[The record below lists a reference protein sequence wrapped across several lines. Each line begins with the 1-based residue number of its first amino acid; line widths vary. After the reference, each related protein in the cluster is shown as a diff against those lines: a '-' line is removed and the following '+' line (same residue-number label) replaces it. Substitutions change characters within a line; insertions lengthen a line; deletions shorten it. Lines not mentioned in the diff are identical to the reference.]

1 MANSPRTRLDPEARR
16 SQLVALGLKMLSTRP
31 LDKVAIDDIAA
42 EAGISRGL
50 LFHYFPTKRDYHVA
64 VARAAAQELLDRT
77 DTLLGATV
85 GERLRANV
93 EAFVDHLT
101 ENRDAYVA
109 FIRGSAGGDPDLL
122 AVYED
127 TRTAFTDRV
136 LTGLGLA
143 HLDEPRLRPAVR
155 GWVAFTEEVTVDW
168 LSRGRDGL
176 DRDGLVDLIDEALV
190 ALVTAATG
198 TPPRLRLEISLPDPR
213 PIQPL

>member
-1 MANSPRTRLDPEARR
+1 LDPEARR
-16 SQLVALGLKMLSTRP
+16 AQLVALGLKMLSTRP

-64 VARAAAQELLDRT
+64 VARAAAQDLLDRT
-77 DTLLGATV
+77 DTLIGSTLGQ
-85 GERLRANV
+85 RLRANV

-136 LTGLGLA
+136 LVGLGLT
-143 HLDEPRLRPAVR
+143 HRDEPRLRPAVR

-176 DRDGLVDLIDEALV
+176 DRDGLVDLIDDALV
-190 ALVTAATG
+190 ALVTLATG
-198 TPPRLRLEISLPDPR
+198 TAPD
-213 PIQPL
+213 LG

>member
-1 MANSPRTRLDPEARR
+1 VAQTPRTRLDPDARR
-16 SQLVALGLKMLSTRP
+16 TQLVELGLKMLSTLP

-77 DTLLGATV
+77 DTLVGSTL

-143 HLDEPRLRPAVR
+143 QRDEPRLRPAVR

-168 LSRGRDGL
+168 LSRDRNAL
-176 DRDGLVDLIDEALV
+176 DRDGLVDLIDDALV
-190 ALVTAATG
+190 ALVAVATG
-198 TPPRLRLEISLPDPR
+198 TPPDLG
-213 PIQPL
+213 

>member
-1 MANSPRTRLDPEARR
+1 VANSPRTRLDPEARR
-16 SQLVALGLKMLSTRP
+16 AQLVALGLKMLSTRP

-64 VARAAAQELLDRT
+64 VARAAAQDLLDRT
-77 DTLLGATV
+77 DMLVGTTLGQ
-85 GERLRANV
+85 RLRANV

-136 LTGLGLA
+136 LVGLGLT
-143 HLDEPRLRPAVR
+143 HREEPRLRPAVR

-176 DRDGLVDLIDEALV
+176 DRDGLVDLIDDALV
-190 ALVTAATG
+190 ALVTLATG
-198 TPPRLRLEISLPDPR
+198 TAPD
-213 PIQPL
+213 LG

>member
-16 SQLVALGLKMLSTRP
+16 AQLVGLGLRMLSTRP

-50 LFHYFPTKRDYHVA
+50 LFHYFPTKRDFHVA
-64 VARAAAQELLDRT
+64 VARAAAQDLLDRT
-77 DTLLGATV
+77 DTHRGPSLIEA
-85 GERLRANV
+85 LRANV

-109 FIRGSAGGDPDLL
+109 FIRGSAGGDPELL

-136 LTGLGLA
+136 LLALGMSER
-143 HLDEPRLRPAVR
+143 DEPRLRPAVR

-168 LSRGRDGL
+168 LSRGTL
-176 DRDGLVDLIDEALV
+176 DRDDLVELIDEALV
-190 ALVTAATG
+190 ALVTVATG
-198 TPPRLRLEISLPDPR
+198 TRPDMGEELS
-213 PIQPL
+213 QP

>member
-1 MANSPRTRLDPEARR
+1 LDPEARR
-16 SQLVALGLKMLSTRP
+16 AQLVELGLKMLSTRP

-64 VARAAAQELLDRT
+64 VARAAAQDLLDRT
-77 DTLLGATV
+77 DTLIGSTLGQ
-85 GERLRANV
+85 RLRANV

-136 LTGLGLA
+136 LVGLGLT
-143 HLDEPRLRPAVR
+143 HRDEPRLRPAVR

-176 DRDGLVDLIDEALV
+176 DRDGLVDLIDDALV
-190 ALVTAATG
+190 ALVTLATG
-198 TPPRLRLEISLPDPR
+198 TAPD
-213 PIQPL
+213 LG

>member
-1 MANSPRTRLDPEARR
+1 VANSPRTRLDPEARR
-16 SQLVALGLKMLSTRP
+16 AQLVALGLKMLSTRP

-64 VARAAAQELLDRT
+64 VARAAAQDLLDRT
-77 DTLLGATV
+77 DTLIGSTLGQ
-85 GERLRANV
+85 RLRANV

-136 LTGLGLA
+136 LVGLGLT
-143 HLDEPRLRPAVR
+143 HRDEPRLRPAVR

-176 DRDGLVDLIDEALV
+176 DRDGLVDLIDDALV
-190 ALVTAATG
+190 ALVALATG
-198 TPPRLRLEISLPDPR
+198 TAPD
-213 PIQPL
+213 LG